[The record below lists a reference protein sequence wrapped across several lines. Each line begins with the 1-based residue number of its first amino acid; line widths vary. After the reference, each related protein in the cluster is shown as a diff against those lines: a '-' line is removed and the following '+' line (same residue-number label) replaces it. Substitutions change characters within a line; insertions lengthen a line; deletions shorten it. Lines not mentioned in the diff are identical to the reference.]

1 MPLSLGG
8 AITAMGEA
16 RRRGRVL
23 LVDDEPFIGTSLRR
37 LLGSTYEVVIAGSAH
52 EALERF
58 AVDTCFDVILCDVR
72 MPGMTGIDLH
82 ERLQAEHPTLAARMV
97 FVTGAGFTGEMRDF
111 FMRVDNELVEK
122 PFDPRA
128 LRALVQRFV
137 DGKQS

>member
-1 MPLSLGG
+1 
-8 AITAMGEA
+8 MGEVG
-16 RRRGRVL
+16 RRGRVL

-37 LLGSTYEVVIAGSAH
+37 LLGSTYEVVITSSAH
-52 EALERF
+52 EALERL
-58 AVDTCFDVILCDVR
+58 AVDQRFDVILCDLR

-82 ERLQAEHPTLAARMV
+82 ERLRVEHPELAARMV

-128 LRALVQRFV
+128 LRALVQKFV
-137 DGKQS
+137 DRKQP